1 MHTKAQGSTSYANN
15 VTQCSFNTPGGGVVG
30 AGVVGDGVVGAGV
43 VGDGVVGDGVVGDG
57 VVGAGQSLAE
67 GRQNIVVKVPRLL
80 DG

>member
-1 MHTKAQGSTSYANN
+1 VHTKAQDSYAND

-30 AGVVGDGVVGAGV
+30 AGVVGAGVVGA
-43 VGDGVVGDGVVGDG
+43 G

-67 GRQNIVVKVPRLL
+67 GRQNIVVKVPRFL